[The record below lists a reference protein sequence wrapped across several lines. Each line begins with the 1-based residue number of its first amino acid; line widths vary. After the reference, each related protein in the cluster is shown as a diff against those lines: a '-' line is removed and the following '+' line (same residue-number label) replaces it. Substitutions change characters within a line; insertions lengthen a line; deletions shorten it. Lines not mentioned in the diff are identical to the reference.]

1 MISLDS
7 INLPEDLWWSDE
19 TDWTPV
25 AQATEYGT
33 TGALLV
39 DVSTKLAGQ
48 PITLVGDDQTAW
60 VTRATVLSLQE
71 LAADPG
77 LEMTLVL
84 HGRTFTVIFSHEG
97 GKPIDAEPVV
107 RISPPQDSD
116 YYIIRA
122 LRFLALSETT

>member
-7 INLPEDLWWSDE
+7 INLPEDLWWADE

-25 AQATEYGT
+25 AQGTEYAT
-33 TGALLV
+33 TGSLMV
-39 DVSTKLAGQ
+39 DVSSKQAGQ

-60 VTRATVLSLQE
+60 VTRATVLALQE

-77 LEMTLVL
+77 LEMTLVV
-84 HGRTFTVIFSHEG
+84 HSRTFTAIFSHDG
-97 GKPIDAEPVV
+97 GKPIDAEPLV